1 MRRAIKLQREQSCS
15 SLRKL
20 RAMKIV
26 FCCTNTKAEPWLEG
40 FRQALPGVDIW
51 EWQATPEGQAPKL
64 ADHAVVWSPPQSFI
78 DEQTQLQNLFNIGAG
93 VDALLKLNLP
103 SSLNIVRLNDA
114 GMSVQMSEY
123 VCHAVIRYFR
133 EFNQYE
139 KDTQEKRWSYRK
151 PSLRSEFS
159 VGVLGAGVL
168 GSKVAQ
174 ALQQFE
180 FPVNVWSRS
189 PKQLAGVKSFT
200 GPDQLPAFLNATRVL
215 VNLLPL
221 TPDTE
226 NILNRAN
233 LSKLQA
239 GSFLINVARGKHVV
253 DQDLLDL
260 LEQGQIAGAT
270 LDVFRVEPLPQDHA
284 FWNHPKIV
292 VTPHTS
298 ARTMR
303 EESIAQIAGKIK
315 AVYAGQFIEG
325 HVDKIRGY

>member
-1 MRRAIKLQREQSCS
+1 LQKEQSCS

-20 RAMKIV
+20 AGMKIV
-26 FCCTNTKAEPWLEG
+26 FCCINTKAEPWLEG

-51 EWQATPEGQAPKL
+51 EWQAAPAGQAPQL

-78 DEQTQLQNLFNIGAG
+78 DEQTQLQSLFNIGAG
-93 VDALLKLNLP
+93 VDALLKLTLP
-103 SSLNIVRLNDA
+103 ESLNIVRLNDA

-133 EFNQYE
+133 EFKQYE
-139 KDTQEKRWSYRK
+139 NDQTEQRWSFRK
-151 PSLRSEFS
+151 PALRSEFS

-174 ALQQFE
+174 SLQQFD

-189 PKQLAGVKSFT
+189 PKQLAGVTSYT
-200 GPDQLPAFLNATRVL
+200 GPEQLPAFLKASKVL

-226 NILNRAN
+226 NLLNHSN
-233 LSKLQA
+233 LSQLQA
-239 GSFLINVARGKHVV
+239 GAYLINVARGKHVV
-253 DQDLLDL
+253 DQDLLNL
-260 LEQGQIAGAT
+260 LDQGHMAGAT

-284 FWNHPKIV
+284 FWKHPKIV
-292 VTPHTS
+292 LTPHTS
-298 ARTMR
+298 ARTVR
-303 EESIAQIAGKIK
+303 EESIAQIASKIK

-325 HVDKIRGY
+325 RVDKLRGY

>member
-1 MRRAIKLQREQSCS
+1 
-15 SLRKL
+15 
-20 RAMKIV
+20 
-26 FCCTNTKAEPWLEG
+26 
-40 FRQALPGVDIW
+40 
-51 EWQATPEGQAPKL
+51 
-64 ADHAVVWSPPQSFI
+64 
-78 DEQTQLQNLFNIGAG
+78 LQNLFNIGAG

-114 GMSVQMSEY
+114 GMSAQMSEY

-133 EFNQYE
+133 EFKHYE
-139 KDTQEKRWSYRK
+139 NDQLEQRWSYRK
-151 PSLRSEFS
+151 PVLRSEFS

-200 GPDQLPAFLNATRVL
+200 GPDQLPAFLKATRVL

-226 NILNRAN
+226 NILNHAN
-233 LSKLQA
+233 LSQLQA

-253 DQDLLDL
+253 DQDLLNL
-260 LEQGQIAGAT
+260 LDQGHMAGAT

-284 FWNHPKIV
+284 FWKHPKVV

-298 ARTMR
+298 ARTLR
-303 EESIAQIAGKIK
+303 EESVAQIASKIQ
-315 AVYAGQFIEG
+315 AVYAGQPIEG
-325 HVDKIRGY
+325 RVDKVRGY

>member
-1 MRRAIKLQREQSCS
+1 MQKEQSCS

-20 RAMKIV
+20 AHMKIV

-40 FRQALPGVDIW
+40 FRQALPGIDIW
-51 EWQATPEGQAPKL
+51 EWQAAPAGQAPQL

-78 DEQTQLQNLFNIGAG
+78 DEQTQLQSLFNIGAG
-93 VDALLKLNLP
+93 VDALLKLTLP
-103 SSLNIVRLNDA
+103 ESLNIVRLNDA

-133 EFNQYE
+133 EFKQYE
-139 KDTQEKRWSYRK
+139 NDQTEQRWSFRK
-151 PSLRSEFS
+151 PALRSEFS

-174 ALQQFE
+174 SLQQFD

-189 PKQLAGVKSFT
+189 PKQLAGVSSYT
-200 GPDQLPAFLNATRVL
+200 GPEQLPAFLKASKVL

-226 NILNRAN
+226 NLLNHAN
-233 LSKLQA
+233 LSQLQA
-239 GSFLINVARGKHVV
+239 GAYLINVARGKHVV
-253 DQDLLDL
+253 DQDLLNL
-260 LEQGQIAGAT
+260 LDQGHMAGAT

-284 FWNHPKIV
+284 FWKHPKIV
-292 VTPHTS
+292 LTPHTS

-303 EESIAQIAGKIK
+303 EESIAQIASKIK

-325 HVDKIRGY
+325 RVDKLRGY

>member
-1 MRRAIKLQREQSCS
+1 MRQGIKLPREQSCS

-20 RAMKIV
+20 PLMKIV
-26 FCCTNTKAEPWLEG
+26 FCCTNTKAEPWLES
-40 FRQALPGVDIW
+40 FRKALPGVDIW
-51 EWQATPEGQAPKL
+51 EWQAAAPDEAPRL
-64 ADHAVVWSPPQSFI
+64 ADHAVVWSPPQHFI
-78 DEQTQLQNLFNIGAG
+78 DEQSKLQNLFNIGAG

-114 GMSVQMSEY
+114 GMSVQMAEY

-133 EFNQYE
+133 EFNHYE
-139 KDTQEKRWSYRK
+139 KDTQEKRWSFRK
-151 PSLRSEFS
+151 PALRSEFS

-189 PKQLAGVKSFT
+189 PKQLSGVNSFT
-200 GPDQLPAFLNATRVL
+200 GPEQLPAFLKATRVL

-221 TPDTE
+221 TADTE

-233 LSKLQA
+233 LSQLQA

-260 LEQGQIAGAT
+260 LDQGHMAGAT
-270 LDVFRVEPLPQDHA
+270 LDVFRVEPLPQDHL
-284 FWNHPKIV
+284 FWSHPQIV

-298 ARTMR
+298 ARTLR
-303 EESIAQIAGKIK
+303 EESVAQIARKIQS
-315 AVYAGQFIEG
+315 VYAGLPIEG
-325 HVDKIRGY
+325 RVDKVRGY

>member
-1 MRRAIKLQREQSCS
+1 
-15 SLRKL
+15 
-20 RAMKIV
+20 
-26 FCCTNTKAEPWLEG
+26 
-40 FRQALPGVDIW
+40 
-51 EWQATPEGQAPKL
+51 L

-93 VDALLKLNLP
+93 VDALLKLKLP

-114 GMSVQMSEY
+114 GMSVQMAEY

-133 EFNQYE
+133 ELNHYE

-151 PSLRSEFS
+151 PALRSEFS

-189 PKQLAGVKSFT
+189 PKQLTGVKSFA
-200 GPDQLPAFLNATRVL
+200 GPEQLPAFLKATRVL

-221 TPDTE
+221 TADTE

-233 LSKLQA
+233 LSQLQA

-253 DQDLLDL
+253 DQDLIDL
-260 LEQGQIAGAT
+260 LDQGHMAGAT
-270 LDVFRVEPLPQDHA
+270 LDVFRVEPLPPDHA
-284 FWNHPKIV
+284 FWSHPQIV

-298 ARTMR
+298 ARTLR
-303 EESIAQIAGKIK
+303 EESVAQIASKIQS
-315 AVYAGQFIEG
+315 VYAGRPIEG
-325 HVDKIRGY
+325 RVDKVRGY

>member
-1 MRRAIKLQREQSCS
+1 
-15 SLRKL
+15 
-20 RAMKIV
+20 
-26 FCCTNTKAEPWLEG
+26 
-40 FRQALPGVDIW
+40 
-51 EWQATPEGQAPKL
+51 
-64 ADHAVVWSPPQSFI
+64 
-78 DEQTQLQNLFNIGAG
+78 
-93 VDALLKLNLP
+93 
-103 SSLNIVRLNDA
+103 
-114 GMSVQMSEY
+114 
-123 VCHAVIRYFR
+123 
-133 EFNQYE
+133 
-139 KDTQEKRWSYRK
+139 
-151 PSLRSEFS
+151 
-159 VGVLGAGVL
+159 VL

-189 PKQLAGVKSFT
+189 PKQVAGVRSVT
-200 GPDQLPAFLNATRVL
+200 GPEPLPAILKATRVL

-233 LSKLQA
+233 LSQLQA
-239 GSFLINVARGKHVV
+239 GAFLINVARGKHVV

-260 LEQGQIAGAT
+260 LDQGHMAGAT

-292 VTPHTS
+292 ITPHTS

-315 AVYAGQFIEG
+315 AVDAGQFIEG
-325 HVDKIRGY
+325 RVDKIRGY

>member
-1 MRRAIKLQREQSCS
+1 MQKEQSCS

-20 RAMKIV
+20 AGMKIV
-26 FCCTNTKAEPWLEG
+26 FCCINTKAEPWLEG

-51 EWQATPEGQAPKL
+51 EWQAAPAGQAPQL

-78 DEQTQLQNLFNIGAG
+78 DEQTQLQSLFNIGAG
-93 VDALLKLNLP
+93 VDALLKLTLP
-103 SSLNIVRLNDA
+103 ESLNIVRLNDA

-133 EFNQYE
+133 EFKQYE
-139 KDTQEKRWSYRK
+139 NDQTEQRWSFRK
-151 PSLRSEFS
+151 PALRSEFS

-174 ALQQFE
+174 SLQQFD

-189 PKQLAGVKSFT
+189 PKQLAGVTSYT
-200 GPDQLPAFLNATRVL
+200 GPEQLPAFLKASKVL

-226 NILNRAN
+226 NLLNHAN
-233 LSKLQA
+233 LSQLQA
-239 GSFLINVARGKHVV
+239 GAYLINVARGKHLV
-253 DQDLLDL
+253 DQDLLNL
-260 LEQGQIAGAT
+260 LDQGHMAGAT

-284 FWNHPKIV
+284 FWKHPKIV
-292 VTPHTS
+292 LTPHTS
-298 ARTMR
+298 ARTVR
-303 EESIAQIAGKIK
+303 EESIAQIASKIK

-325 HVDKIRGY
+325 RVDKLRGY

>member
-1 MRRAIKLQREQSCS
+1 MQKEQSCS

-20 RAMKIV
+20 ADMKIV

-40 FRQALPGVDIW
+40 FRQALPGIDIW
-51 EWQATPEGQAPKL
+51 EWQAAPAGQAPQL

-78 DEQTQLQNLFNIGAG
+78 DEQTQLQSLFNIGAG
-93 VDALLKLNLP
+93 VDALLKLTLP
-103 SSLNIVRLNDA
+103 ESLNIVRLNDA

-133 EFNQYE
+133 EFKQYE
-139 KDTQEKRWSYRK
+139 NDQTEQRWSFRK
-151 PSLRSEFS
+151 PALRSEFS

-174 ALQQFE
+174 SLQQFD

-189 PKQLAGVKSFT
+189 PKQLAGVSSYT
-200 GPDQLPAFLNATRVL
+200 GPEQLPAFLKASKVL

-226 NILNRAN
+226 NLLNHAN
-233 LSKLQA
+233 LSQLQA
-239 GSFLINVARGKHVV
+239 GAYLINVARGKHVV
-253 DQDLLDL
+253 DQDLLNL
-260 LEQGQIAGAT
+260 LDQGHMAGAT

-284 FWNHPKIV
+284 FWKHPKIV
-292 VTPHTS
+292 LTPHTS

-303 EESIAQIAGKIK
+303 DESIAQIASKIK

-325 HVDKIRGY
+325 RVDKLRGY

>member
-1 MRRAIKLQREQSCS
+1 MQKEQSCS

-20 RAMKIV
+20 AAMKIV

-40 FRQALPGVDIW
+40 FRQALPGIDIW
-51 EWQATPEGQAPKL
+51 EWQAAPAGQAPQL

-78 DEQTQLQNLFNIGAG
+78 DEQTQLQSLFNIGAG
-93 VDALLKLNLP
+93 VDALLKLTLP
-103 SSLNIVRLNDA
+103 ESLNIVRLNDA

-133 EFNQYE
+133 EFKQYE
-139 KDTQEKRWSYRK
+139 NDQTEQRWSFRK
-151 PSLRSEFS
+151 PALRSEFS

-174 ALQQFE
+174 SLQQFD

-189 PKQLAGVKSFT
+189 PKQLAGVSSYT
-200 GPDQLPAFLNATRVL
+200 GPEKLPAFLKASKVL

-226 NILNRAN
+226 NLLNHAN
-233 LSKLQA
+233 LSQLQA
-239 GSFLINVARGKHVV
+239 GAYLINVARGKHVV
-253 DQDLLDL
+253 DQDLLNL
-260 LEQGQIAGAT
+260 LDQGHMAGAT

-284 FWNHPKIV
+284 FWKHPKIV
-292 VTPHTS
+292 LTPHTS

-303 EESIAQIAGKIK
+303 DESIAQIASKIK

-325 HVDKIRGY
+325 RVDKLRGY

>member
-1 MRRAIKLQREQSCS
+1 MQKEQSCS

-20 RAMKIV
+20 AGMKIV
-26 FCCTNTKAEPWLEG
+26 FCCINTKAEPWLEG

-51 EWQATPEGQAPKL
+51 EWQAAPAGQAPQL

-78 DEQTQLQNLFNIGAG
+78 DEQTQLQSLFNIGAG
-93 VDALLKLNLP
+93 VDALLKLTLP
-103 SSLNIVRLNDA
+103 ESLNIVRLNDA

-133 EFNQYE
+133 EFKQYE
-139 KDTQEKRWSYRK
+139 NDQTEQRWSFRK
-151 PSLRSEFS
+151 PALRSEFS

-174 ALQQFE
+174 SLQQFD

-189 PKQLAGVKSFT
+189 PKQLPGVTSYT
-200 GPDQLPAFLNATRVL
+200 GPEQLPAFLKASKVL

-226 NILNRAN
+226 NLLNHAN
-233 LSKLQA
+233 LSQLQA
-239 GSFLINVARGKHVV
+239 GAYLINVARGKHVV
-253 DQDLLDL
+253 DQDLLNL
-260 LEQGQIAGAT
+260 LDQGHMAGAT

-284 FWNHPKIV
+284 FWKHPKIV
-292 VTPHTS
+292 LTPHTS
-298 ARTMR
+298 ARTVR
-303 EESIAQIAGKIK
+303 EESIAQIASKIK

-325 HVDKIRGY
+325 RVDKLRGY

>member
-1 MRRAIKLQREQSCS
+1 MQKEQSCS

-20 RAMKIV
+20 AVMKIV
-26 FCCTNTKAEPWLEG
+26 FCCINTKAEPWLEG

-51 EWQATPEGQAPKL
+51 EWQAAPAGQAPPL

-78 DEQTQLQNLFNIGAG
+78 DEQTQLQSLFNIGAG
-93 VDALLKLNLP
+93 VDALLKLTLP
-103 SSLNIVRLNDA
+103 ESLNIVRLNDA

-133 EFNQYE
+133 EFKQYE
-139 KDTQEKRWSYRK
+139 NDQTEQRWSFRK
-151 PSLRSEFS
+151 PALRSEFS

-174 ALQQFE
+174 SLQQFD

-189 PKQLAGVKSFT
+189 PKQLAGVTSYT
-200 GPDQLPAFLNATRVL
+200 GPEQLPAFLKASKVL

-226 NILNRAN
+226 NLLNHAN
-233 LSKLQA
+233 LSQLQA
-239 GSFLINVARGKHVV
+239 GAYLINVARGKHVV
-253 DQDLLDL
+253 DQDLLNL
-260 LEQGQIAGAT
+260 LDQGHMAGAT

-284 FWNHPKIV
+284 FWKHPKIV
-292 VTPHTS
+292 LTPHTS
-298 ARTMR
+298 ARTVR
-303 EESIAQIAGKIK
+303 EESIAQIASKIK

-325 HVDKIRGY
+325 RVDKLRGY

>member
-1 MRRAIKLQREQSCS
+1 MQKEQSCS

-20 RAMKIV
+20 AVMKIV
-26 FCCTNTKAEPWLEG
+26 FCCINTKAEPWLEG

-51 EWQATPEGQAPKL
+51 EWQAAPAGQAPQL

-78 DEQTQLQNLFNIGAG
+78 DEQTQLQSLFNIGAG
-93 VDALLKLNLP
+93 VDALLKLTLP
-103 SSLNIVRLNDA
+103 ESLNIVRLNDA

-133 EFNQYE
+133 EFKQYE
-139 KDTQEKRWSYRK
+139 NDQTEQRWSFRK
-151 PSLRSEFS
+151 PALRSEFS

-174 ALQQFE
+174 SLQQFD

-189 PKQLAGVKSFT
+189 PKQLAGVTSYT
-200 GPDQLPAFLNATRVL
+200 GPEQLPAFLKASKVL

-226 NILNRAN
+226 NLLNHAN
-233 LSKLQA
+233 LSQLQA
-239 GSFLINVARGKHVV
+239 GAYLINVARGKHVV
-253 DQDLLDL
+253 DQDLLNL
-260 LEQGQIAGAT
+260 LDQGHMAGAT

-284 FWNHPKIV
+284 FWKHPKIV
-292 VTPHTS
+292 LTPHTS

-303 EESIAQIAGKIK
+303 DESIAQIASKIK

-325 HVDKIRGY
+325 RVDKLRGY

>member
-1 MRRAIKLQREQSCS
+1 MQKEQSCS

-20 RAMKIV
+20 AGMKIV

-40 FRQALPGVDIW
+40 FRQALPGIDIW
-51 EWQATPEGQAPKL
+51 EWQAAPAGQAPQL

-78 DEQTQLQNLFNIGAG
+78 DEQTQLQSLFNIGAG
-93 VDALLKLNLP
+93 VDALLKLRLP
-103 SSLNIVRLNDA
+103 ESLNIVRLNDA

-133 EFNQYE
+133 EFKQYE
-139 KDTQEKRWSYRK
+139 NDQTEQRWSFRK
-151 PSLRSEFS
+151 PALRSEFS

-174 ALQQFE
+174 SLQQFD

-189 PKQLAGVKSFT
+189 PKQLAGVSSYT
-200 GPDQLPAFLNATRVL
+200 GPEQLPAFLKASKVL

-226 NILNRAN
+226 NLLNHAN
-233 LSKLQA
+233 LSQLQA
-239 GSFLINVARGKHVV
+239 GAYLINVARGKHVV
-253 DQDLLDL
+253 DQDLLNL
-260 LEQGQIAGAT
+260 LDQGHMAGAT

-284 FWNHPKIV
+284 FWKHPKIV
-292 VTPHTS
+292 LTPHTS

-303 EESIAQIAGKIK
+303 DESIAQIASKIK

-325 HVDKIRGY
+325 RVDKLRGY